1 MEISNTNLL
10 ILYKVAKELGELR
23 DSLVFVGGTVI
34 SLYVTEPEI
43 VDIRETFDV
52 DTIVEVMG
60 HVGYIDFA
68 KKLRKKGFV
77 EDIESKILCRYKK
90 GSFSL
95 DVMPLDEKIL
105 GFTNIWYK
113 EAFKNTET
121 FEIKDIK
128 LKVLK
133 LPYLIA
139 TKIEAFK
146 GRGRGSYMH
155 SHDIE
160 DIIVLF
166 EGRESIVN
174 DFLQT
179 LSPDLSKYLIVEFSE
194 LIKSKLFLDSVEAHI
209 SDRENL
215 GAKKSLVISRMKSAV
230 QSLESS

>member
-1 MEISNTNLL
+1 MKISNANLL
-10 ILYKVAKELGELR
+10 ILYNVAKELDDLK

-52 DTIVEVMG
+52 DTIVEVVGRMG
-60 HVGYIDFA
+60 YEAFA
-68 KKLRKKGFV
+68 KKLRAKGFV
-77 EDIESKILCRYKK
+77 EDLEAEHTCRYKK
-90 GSFSL
+90 GPLLL
-95 DVMPLDEKIL
+95 DVMPVDGGIW
-105 GFTNIWYK
+105 GPTNIWYK
-113 EAFKNTET
+113 EAFKNTEI
-121 FEIKDIK
+121 FEIKGTK

-139 TKIEAFK
+139 TKIVAFK
-146 GRGRGSYMH
+146 GRGRGSCMH

-160 DIIVLF
+160 DIVVLF
-166 EGRESIVN
+166 EGRESIAN
-174 DFLQT
+174 DFSQT
-179 LSPDLSKYLIVEFSE
+179 LSPDLSKYLITEFSE

-230 QSLESS
+230 QNLESS